1 MLKKLDI
8 YIIKKFLGT
17 FIFSIILIISI
28 AVIFDFAENVD
39 DFLDNKVPTEG
50 IIFKYYLNFVPY
62 FANLFSALFVFISV
76 IFFTSKMA
84 SNTEIIA
91 ILSSGISFRRMLRP
105 FFISAFLIAVFSWW
119 LGNFIIPPANKVR
132 IEFENKYMKN
142 PYWVDQN
149 HIHKQ
154 ISPGVYI
161 YMEDYVA
168 TEQKG
173 ERFYVETINGV
184 DLVSRVACND
194 VRWNKEKECWEMIN
208 YFTRELDTLDETFTK
223 GSMLDTVIKLHP
235 DDFIERDN
243 LKETMDYNELNDFIR
258 KKELE
263 GDEKIINYILE
274 KHQRSSM
281 PFAAFILTLIGV
293 SVACR
298 KVRGGIGLHLGLG
311 LGLSFAYILF
321 MQVST
326 NFAKGGTMT
335 PILAIWL
342 PNIIFSLIAYYLYTR
357 APK

>member
-1 MLKKLDI
+1 MLKKLDV

-17 FIFSIILIISI
+17 FFFSILLIVSI

-39 DFLDNKVPTEG
+39 DFIDSKVPAEG
-50 IIFKYYLNFVPY
+50 IIFEYYLNFVPY
-62 FANLFSALFVFISV
+62 FVNLFSALFVFISV

-105 FFISAFLIAVFSWW
+105 FFIAAFVIALFSWW
-119 LGNFIIPPANKVR
+119 LGNFVIPPANKIR
-132 IEFENKYMKN
+132 IEFENTYMKN
-142 PYWVDQN
+142 PYYVKDN

-173 ERFYVETINGV
+173 ERFYIEHIEGV
-184 DLVSRVACND
+184 DLISRAACND
-194 VRWNKEKECWEMIN
+194 VRWNPENGSWEMIN
-208 YFTRELDTLDETFTK
+208 YFTRNLDSLDEHFVKGALLDTI
-223 GSMLDTVIKLHP
+223 IKLNP
-235 DDFIERDN
+235 EDFIERDN
-243 LKETMDYNELNDFIR
+243 LKETMNFNELNDFIN

-263 GDEKIINYILE
+263 GDERIVNYILE
-274 KHQRSSM
+274 KHQRTSM

-298 KVRGGIGLHLGLG
+298 KSRGGIGLPLGLG

-326 NFAKGGTMT
+326 NFAKGGSMT
-335 PILAIWL
+335 PIAAVWL
-342 PNIIFSLIAYYLYTR
+342 PNLVFAIIAYYLYR
-357 APK
+357 KAPK